1 MTCRLCLWYLQLG
14 LDMPLKCSKT
24 EESHEYLS
32 FLVIL
37 QLLNQNQRWKCGY
50 GAGIWTEI
58 GERGITETS
67 FSYEMKLWYHN
78 GRAEAEEMIS
88 WQYPQTVEQC
98 SACVDWS
105 EKSINDRRRQ
115 GSNVH
120 WYVVNLLECM
130 CAHSPTGRGNLY
142 PEVSPTCLAPGS
154 WLCAGCYM
162 CNIHKQFPSF

>member
-1 MTCRLCLWYLQLG
+1 
-14 LDMPLKCSKT
+14 MPLKCYKT

-78 GRAEAEEMIS
+78 GRAEQRK
-88 WQYPQTVEQC
+88 W
-98 SACVDWS
+98 
-105 EKSINDRRRQ
+105 
-115 GSNVH
+115 
-120 WYVVNLLECM
+120 
-130 CAHSPTGRGNLY
+130 
-142 PEVSPTCLAPGS
+142 LAG
-154 WLCAGCYM
+154 
-162 CNIHKQFPSF
+162 NIHKLWNSAVPVWIDLRKVLMTGGGKEVMFTDML